1 MVIQTYKP
9 TLLKQLLPS
18 CVAAIDSTDY
28 SPDLQPCLDGTLFV
42 TATGAQ
48 VCKTDPDNPAVWANA
63 CCPTSLNW
71 GNDDACWQGTPDFT
85 LPTSVLPM
93 PKGVSSP
100 GATLTK
106 SPTTKAPTTK
116 APTKAPTTTTPTRFP
131 TTKTP
136 TTKKPTSQA
145 PSKSP
150 TTPYPTTKFPT
161 KKPTKHPTKKPTM
174 HKKKAG

>member
-93 PKGVSSP
+93 PKRVSSP
-100 GATLTK
+100 GATSTK
-106 SPTTKAPTTK
+106 SPTTK

-136 TTKKPTSQA
+136 TTKKPTSKA

-161 KKPTKHPTKKPTM
+161 PKATTGVLTKGPTKKPTR
-174 HKKKAG
+174 HKKKTG